1 MGVGYGPSDYFSDSC
16 TITVLHLEITSPT
29 EGSPSYENQFVLRDT
44 YSPPRLTI
52 SAEGTTGIQA
62 CNADLEWDLDW
73 EPWDVSPSTYT
84 LTSDPASATGP
95 DVEFTYQGDWPWNN
109 SDFGPKT
116 LTLTHGPSGFSTTCT
131 LEVFFDPEV
140 VVVDSPPYTPNWFYY
155 WQEGEVLSNMG
166 GFQYG
171 GYNENYAGKFDAPWL
186 YLYSPLAF
194 ECDAGGLQTTC
205 TNRFYGA
212 VVNTGENGICDTTAD
227 PYDVQVI
234 PVGEGEPHKVAITDG
249 GNGLETTPAGDDQ
262 VVGTTITTGADGIC
276 QTTPAGNDVYV
287 YYGDIQMA
295 YGNGKAYTT
304 CITGGSDGYMHSAVD
319 ASDNSLLES
328 DDVNDLSNAYTVAF
342 DIPARGLYR
351 TAIVCTHE
359 LTHQQVYGWSG
370 THSDN
375 DTIPD
380 SYEVAYHH
388 FDPERIHSYMA
399 DDTELDDWFRGEEG
413 GHDDRE
419 AFAYVMQN
427 VGSGATWHSTPDPDE
442 DWSEGGEQWHQ

>member
-1 MGVGYGPSDYFSDSC
+1 
-16 TITVLHLEITSPT
+16 
-29 EGSPSYENQFVLRDT
+29 
-44 YSPPRLTI
+44 
-52 SAEGTTGIQA
+52 
-62 CNADLEWDLDW
+62 
-73 EPWDVSPSTYT
+73 
-84 LTSDPASATGP
+84 
-95 DVEFTYQGDWPWNN
+95 
-109 SDFGPKT
+109 
-116 LTLTHGPSGFSTTCT
+116 
-131 LEVFFDPEV
+131 
-140 VVVDSPPYTPNWFYY
+140 
-155 WQEGEVLSNMG
+155 
-166 GFQYG
+166 
-171 GYNENYAGKFDAPWL
+171 
-186 YLYSPLAF
+186 
-194 ECDAGGLQTTC
+194 
-205 TNRFYGA
+205 
-212 VVNTGENGICDTTAD
+212 
-227 PYDVQVI
+227 
-234 PVGEGEPHKVAITDG
+234 
-249 GNGLETTPAGDDQ
+249 
-262 VVGTTITTGADGIC
+262 
-276 QTTPAGNDVYV
+276 
-287 YYGDIQMA
+287 MA